1 MGNLFSSNSINL
13 NKDFD
18 DVIGDLQID
27 KNKLTEENFVNTV
40 IGAAKDRYKGNKNKT
55 IQELD
60 NLHKRTNA
68 KFEKIFDEYPNDK
81 QKEKLKSFITQ
92 IYITINEEIKNTKI
106 KLEKNSNKAYSRKR

>member
-18 DVIGDLQID
+18 DVIWDLQID

-40 IGAAKDRYKGNKNKT
+40 IGAAKDRYKGNNNKT

-60 NLHKRTNA
+60 ELNTRVNA
-68 KFEKIFDEYPNDK
+68 KFEKIFDEYPKEN
-81 QKEKLKSFITQ
+81 QKEKLKSFITE
-92 IYITINEEIKNTKI
+92 INVTINDTIKKI
-106 KLEKNSNKAYSRKR
+106 KKELDNSKKANSRKR